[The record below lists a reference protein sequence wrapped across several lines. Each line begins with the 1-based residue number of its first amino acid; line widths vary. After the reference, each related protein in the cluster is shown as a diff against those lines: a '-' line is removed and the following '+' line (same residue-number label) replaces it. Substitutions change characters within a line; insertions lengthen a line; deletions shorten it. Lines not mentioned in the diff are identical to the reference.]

1 MELLTSLIIIGII
14 CLAVY
19 LFSIKKDKNTY
30 NPKSGSPPNLKNG
43 DKRDDKHEEI
53 N

>member
-1 MELLTSLIIIGII
+1 MELLSVLVIVAIV

-19 LFSIKKDKNTY
+19 LYKIKKDKNTY

-43 DKRDDKHEEI
+43 DKSDDKHEEI

>member
-14 CLAVY
+14 SLAVY
-19 LFSIKKDKNTY
+19 LFSLKKDKNTY
-30 NPKSGSPPNLKNG
+30 NPKSGSTPTTKSG
-43 DKRDDKHEEI
+43 DKGDDKHEEI

>member
-19 LFSIKKDKNTY
+19 LFSLKKDKNAY
-30 NPKSGSPPNLKNG
+30 NPKSGSTPTTKNG
-43 DKRDDKHEEI
+43 DKGDDKHEEI